1 MPAPASPA
9 PNPIFFTKGAPMRFI
24 LRIPLIFFAAMI
36 ATHPCMGELTL
47 SVVQDPNSSADL
59 SALTA
64 GQSITFDVNL
74 AGLNG
79 QTLGSLEGTVS
90 FDGTLLGQP
99 LSISPGAVVLDP
111 SGFLTAVNPGLADA
125 TYYFGFSYSGA
136 LITDNGTFFSF
147 TVVVQPGVT
156 GSGVLS
162 LDPNNGGFVSA
173 YDANLNPVAIAPGAD
188 LPFSVGAAA
197 AVPEPD
203 TLVIAVIALA
213 IILAR
218 VGFARLRSRQP

>member
-1 MPAPASPA
+1 
-9 PNPIFFTKGAPMRFI
+9 
-24 LRIPLIFFAAMI
+24 
-36 ATHPCMGELTL
+36 LTL
-47 SVVQDPNSSADL
+47 SVVQDPSSNADL

-64 GQSITFDVNL
+64 GRPITFDVNL

-111 SGFLTAVNPGLADA
+111 SGFFSAATPGVSDA
-125 TYYFGFSYSGA
+125 SYLGSA
-136 LITDNGTFFSF
+136 LITANGPFFSF

>member
-9 PNPIFFTKGAPMRFI
+9 PNPIFFTKGVPMRSI

-36 ATHPCMGELTL
+36 ATHPCMGGSLTL
-47 SVVQDPNSSADL
+47 SVVQDPSSNADL

-74 AGLNG
+74 SGLDVTGG
-79 QTLGSLEGTVS
+79 QTLGSLEGTVA

-99 LSISPGAVVLDP
+99 LSISPGAIVPPDP
-111 SGFLTAVNPGLADA
+111 SGFLPALDSGKADA
-125 TYYFGFSYSGA
+125 SYLGSA
-136 LITDNGTFFSF
+136 LITANGTFFSF